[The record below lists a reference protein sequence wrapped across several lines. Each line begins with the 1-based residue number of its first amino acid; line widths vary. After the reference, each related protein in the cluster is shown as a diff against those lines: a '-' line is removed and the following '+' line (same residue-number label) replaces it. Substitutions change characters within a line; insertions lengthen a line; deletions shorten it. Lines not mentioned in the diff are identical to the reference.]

1 MSENRLPDYLD
12 HIQQAATDARSFV
25 EGMAKDDFL
34 ADKRTQQAVI
44 MSLIVIGEAATKV
57 MDGYVEFT
65 QAHADVPW
73 RSMRNMRNR
82 MAHGYFDINLDVVWE
97 TVQEWLPAL
106 LQQLPAVRQDADDE
120 DRNDNCEEGS
130 PMTVESRIFS
140 VAEYVQPSEG
150 EPIRSVV
157 LETRDSIIVVWHVHP
172 GQEIAAHIHPHG
184 QDTWTV
190 LSGMADYFQ
199 GNGIVRALREGEI
212 AVARPGQV
220 HGARNTGTEPF
231 VFVSVVASA
240 NAGFVL
246 AER

>member
-97 TVQEWLPAL
+97 TVQEWLPC
-106 LQQLPAVRQDADDE
+106 VRMPTMKTVTTTVK
-120 DRNDNCEEGS
+120 EGS

>member
-1 MSENRLPDYLD
+1 M
-12 HIQQAATDARSFV
+12 
-25 EGMAKDDFL
+25 K
-34 ADKRTQQAVI
+34 
-44 MSLIVIGEAATKV
+44 
-57 MDGYVEFT
+57 
-65 QAHADVPW
+65 
-73 RSMRNMRNR
+73 
-82 MAHGYFDINLDVVWE
+82 
-97 TVQEWLPAL
+97 TVTTT
-106 LQQLPAVRQDADDE
+106 VK
-120 DRNDNCEEGS
+120 EGS

-220 HGARNTGTEPF
+220 DGARNTGTEPF

>member
-25 EGMAKDDFL
+25 EGWP
-34 ADKRTQQAVI
+34 RTTSGRQAHPA
-44 MSLIVIGEAATKV
+44 GRHHEPDRHRRGGKG
-57 MDGYVEFT
+57 DGWLRRVH

-120 DRNDNCEEGS
+120 DRNDNCKEGS
-130 PMTVESRIFS
+130 PMTAESRIFS

-157 LETRDSIIVVWHVHP
+157 LETETQLSWFGMSIP
-172 GQEIAAHIHPHG
+172 G
-184 QDTWTV
+184 
-190 LSGMADYFQ
+190 
-199 GNGIVRALREGEI
+199 RKLRLTFILTAKTRGLFCRE
-212 AVARPGQV
+212 
-220 HGARNTGTEPF
+220 
-231 VFVSVVASA
+231 
-240 NAGFVL
+240 
-246 AER
+246 

>member
-1 MSENRLPDYLD
+1 
-12 HIQQAATDARSFV
+12 
-25 EGMAKDDFL
+25 MAKDDFL

-65 QAHADVPW
+65 CAHADVPW

-120 DRNDNCEEGS
+120 DRNDNCERGS